1 MWPAERCLQQRPD
14 ARAHVLTSTRSPHVA
29 RLRRLHERKGRQQSG
44 TFLAE
49 GPDCVSAAID
59 AGWVREI
66 VATPDHPL
74 AQRAASMG
82 IDVHEADDRVI
93 AAICDAQSPQG
104 VVAECRIPERSVDE
118 VVSGHGPIVICDR
131 LADPGNL
138 GTIIR
143 TAEAVGARG
152 LVTTH
157 GSVDALNPK
166 VVRASAGSIFRLP
179 VVSLPTALQAVLQV
193 QAAGW
198 QAVALTADA
207 PDSVFSAVAALR
219 VSGGD
224 TEQVAW
230 VVGSEA
236 HGVAAEAL
244 EVADQLASIPMRPSV
259 ESLNAAISVAICV
272 YIALDRAV
280 GREEFGT

>member
-66 VATPDHPL
+66 VSTPDHPL
-74 AQRAASMG
+74 ARRAISVG
-82 IDVHEADDRVI
+82 IDVHQADDRVI

-104 VVAECRIPERSVDE
+104 VVAECGIPKHSVDD
-118 VVSGHGPIVICDR
+118 VVSGQGPIVICDR

-152 LVTTH
+152 VMTTH
-157 GSVDALNPK
+157 GSVDAWNPK
-166 VVRASAGSIFRLP
+166 VVRASVGSIFRLP
-179 VVSLPTALQAVLQV
+179 VVSLPTAAEAIHAVR
-193 QAAGW
+193 AAGW
-198 QAVALTADA
+198 RTVALTADA
-207 PDSVFSAVAALR
+207 PDTVYSAVDALCE
-219 VSGGD
+219 SGGD

-244 EVADQLASIPMRPSV
+244 EVADQLASIPMRASV
-259 ESLNAAISVAICV
+259 ESLNAAISVAICL
-272 YIALDRAV
+272 YIALDRAG

>member
-66 VATPDHPL
+66 VATPDHLL
-74 AQRAASMG
+74 ARRAASSG
-82 IDVHEADDRVI
+82 IEVHEADERVL
-93 AAICDAQSPQG
+93 AAICDAQSTQG

-118 VVSGHGPIVICDR
+118 LTSGHGPIVICDR

-152 LVTTH
+152 VVTTH
-157 GSVDALNPK
+157 GSVDAWNPK

-179 VVSLPTALQAVLQV
+179 VVSVPTSSEAVLQV
-193 QAAGW
+193 KAAGW
-198 QAVALTADA
+198 RTIALTADA
-207 PDSVFSAVAALR
+207 PDSVFSVIDELR
-219 VSGGD
+219 VSGH
-224 TEQVAW
+224 TASKLAW
-230 VVGSEA
+230 LVGSEA
-236 HGVAAEAL
+236 HGVFPEAL
-244 EVADQLASIPMRPSV
+244 EVADQLASIPMRASV
-259 ESLNAAISVAICV
+259 ESLNAAISVAICLYV
-272 YIALDRAV
+272 ALDPASGGEKVR
-280 GREEFGT
+280 T

>member
-66 VATPDHPL
+66 VATPGHPL
-74 AQRAASMG
+74 ARRAASSG
-82 IDVHEADDRVI
+82 IDVHEADERVL

-104 VVAECRIPERSVDE
+104 VVAECHIPERSVDE
-118 VVSGHGPIVICDR
+118 LTSAHGPIVICDR

-143 TAEAVGARG
+143 TAEAVGACG
-152 LVTTH
+152 VVTTH
-157 GSVDALNPK
+157 GSVDPWNPK

-179 VVSLPTALQAVLQV
+179 VVSLPTATQAVLQV
-193 QAAGW
+193 QAASW
-198 QAVALTADA
+198 RTIALTADA
-207 PDSVFSAVAALR
+207 PDSVFTVVDELR
-219 VSGGD
+219 GSGNVS
-224 TEQVAW
+224 EQVAW
-230 VVGSEA
+230 LVGSEA
-236 HGVAAEAL
+236 HGVSMEAL
-244 EVADQLASIPMRPSV
+244 EVADHLASIPMRSSV
-259 ESLNAAISVAICV
+259 ESLNAAISVAICL
-272 YIALDRAV
+272 YIALDRA
-280 GREEFGT
+280 GGHEEFGT